1 VTRRVFKPGP
11 PQTDK
16 VDGVAPARVTKV
28 GREGGSAKF
37 ERWSVRLYWW
47 FVLVLGLG
55 SQSFSSLIDVLK
67 PSELE
72 ALG

>member
-1 VTRRVFKPGP
+1 MTHRVFKPGP

-28 GREGGSAKF
+28 GRGSAKF

-55 SQSFSSLIDVLK
+55 SHSFRSLIDVFK
-67 PSELE
+67 PSEME
-72 ALG
+72 TLG

>member
-1 VTRRVFKPGP
+1 MTHRVFKPGP

-16 VDGVAPARVTKV
+16 VDGVAPGRVTKV

-37 ERWSVRLYWW
+37 ERWSVRLYWC
-47 FVLVLGLG
+47 FVLVPGLG
-55 SQSFSSLIDVLK
+55 SHSFSSLIDVFK
-67 PSELE
+67 PSEME